1 MCVNNSLHFQY
12 ERKANLTRFEGSNS
26 ISSEDYFGGDS
37 RRSASASSYVAPN
50 LYDIKEGV
58 RDGVTKVAG
67 RLSSIANGVMS
78 SLQVRYIFV
87 CNVIRVYY
95 TSVM

>member
-1 MCVNNSLHFQY
+1 M
-12 ERKANLTRFEGSNS
+12 TRFEGSSS

-37 RRSASASSYVAPN
+37 RRSASASPYAAPN

-78 SLQVRYIFV
+78 SLQVKYILV
-87 CNVIRVYY
+87 CNVIRVCGI
-95 TSVM
+95 SLM

>member
-1 MCVNNSLHFQY
+1 MYINNLLHFQF
-12 ERKANLTRFEGSNS
+12 ERKANLTRFEGSSS

-37 RRSASASSYVAPN
+37 RRSASASSYAAPN

-78 SLQVRYIFV
+78 SLQVK
-87 CNVIRVYY
+87 
-95 TSVM
+95 